1 MIKDEMLFPTNM
13 KSGSVELSKGGL
25 TKQEYFALQILLIKP
40 NQRLCYRKEA
50 IQEAESFLEE
60 LNEDNN
66 L

>member
-1 MIKDEMLFPTNM
+1 MNKDEMLFPTNM
-13 KSGSVELSKGGL
+13 KSGSVELSEGGL
-25 TKQEYFALQILLIKP
+25 TKREYFALQILLVKS
-40 NQRLCYRKEA
+40 NQGLYYRKEA